1 MPNFPTNAVS
11 TDNVDE
17 RTDSI
22 RSARADIK
30 SCVDNINSFID
41 CFDIQSPQ
49 SGEVLVA
56 QSDGTFA
63 NQTIDTGG
71 AREYFV
77 LSNTAPYVIYDPN
90 NRVDYNTGTGVAD
103 FKGQALNLWKV
114 KDNSVVYFTASSFTV
129 TDTALYYIRND
140 IS

>member
-11 TDNVDE
+11 TDHVDQ

-22 RSARADIK
+22 RLARADIK
-30 SCVDNINSFID
+30 SCVDNINALID

-56 QSDGTFA
+56 QSDGRFA
-63 NQTIDTGG
+63 NQELAAGG

-77 LSNTAPYVIYDPN
+77 LSNTILPYVIYDPN

-103 FKGQALNLWKV
+103 FKGVSLNLFKI
-114 KDNSVVYFTASSFTV
+114 KDNTVTFFVASSFTV
-129 TDTALYYIRND
+129 TDTALYYIKQ
-140 IS
+140 

>member
-1 MPNFPTNAVS
+1 MPSFPTNAVS
-11 TDNVDE
+11 TSNVDE

-63 NQTIDTGG
+63 NQSAPSQGG
-71 AREYFV
+71 AASYFV
-77 LSNTAPYVIYDPN
+77 LSNSAPYVLYDPDS
-90 NRVDYNTGTGVAD
+90 RVNYNSGTGVAD
-103 FKGQALNLWKV
+103 FKGQSLNLWKV
-114 KDNSVVYFTASSFTV
+114 TSNSTGYMVASSFTV
-129 TDTALYYIRND
+129 TDTAIYYLT
-140 IS
+140 S